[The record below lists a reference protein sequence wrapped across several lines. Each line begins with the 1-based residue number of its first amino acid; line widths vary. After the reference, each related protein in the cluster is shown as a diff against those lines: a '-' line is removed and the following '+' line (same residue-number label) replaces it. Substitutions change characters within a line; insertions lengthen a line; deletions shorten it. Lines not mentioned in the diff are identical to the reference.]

1 MTGRKPKLKP
11 AQVSQAKA
19 FAFAGI
25 KLEAIAQVAGVSKST
40 LRRHLSG
47 QCRHHQERPA

>member
-11 AQVSQAKA
+11 TQVERAKA
-19 FAFAGI
+19 FASAGI